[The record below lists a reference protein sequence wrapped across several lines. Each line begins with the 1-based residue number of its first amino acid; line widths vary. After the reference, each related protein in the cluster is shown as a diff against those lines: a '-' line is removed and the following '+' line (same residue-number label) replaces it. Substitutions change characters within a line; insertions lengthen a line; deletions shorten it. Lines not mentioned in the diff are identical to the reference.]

1 MKLQMRSSQQGF
13 TSSTISG
20 VRDLREKLSGTMH
33 PQPSN
38 ADPPKPK
45 PVSEVVKISRREAA
59 DEMPARQSQKASKQ
73 PSAKKTSQPKVSM
86 LLTIFAIYPWYI
98 ISIFSALHML

>member
-1 MKLQMRSSQQGF
+1 MKLQRRSSQQGF
-13 TSSTISG
+13 TSSKISG
-20 VRDLREKLSGTMH
+20 VRDLRDKLSGTMH

-59 DEMPARQSQKASKQ
+59 DEMPARQSKKASKQ
-73 PSAKKTSQPKVSM
+73 PSVKKTSQPKVCI
-86 LLTIFAIYPWYI
+86 LLAIFAIGPEYI
-98 ISIFSALHML
+98 SSIFSALHTL